1 VGAFRLVWPA
11 PNMATFQVS
20 GPPEDVARLK
30 FLSDNFDLVKHVAEK
45 MRAQKLSP
53 ADHVIVVVALAAD
66 NALGMAFMRQTFD
79 PKFDPADKGPAYACN
94 VSREELK
101 SFLEPS
107 APASLSVTDAD
118 IPAGSHRM
126 VILADNGVTKMDAAI
141 KPS

>member
-1 VGAFRLVWPA
+1 
-11 PNMATFQVS
+11 MATFQVS

-45 MRAQKLSP
+45 MRTQRLSP

-79 PKFDPADKGPAYACN
+79 PKFDPKDKGPVYACN
-94 VSREELK
+94 VAREELR

-107 APASLSVTDAD
+107 APASLSVADAD

-126 VILADNGVTKMDAAI
+126 VIIGGNGISKMDAAF
-141 KPS
+141 KQA